1 MATYLDDAQ
10 LSGRT
15 YFRTEENRARIGVS
29 GREQRDDETTPQLN
43 EE

>member
-1 MATYLDDAQ
+1 MATYLDYAR

-15 YFRTEENRARIGVS
+15 YFRTEENLTPIEISDR
-29 GREQRDDETTPQLN
+29 QMRDDETTPQLN